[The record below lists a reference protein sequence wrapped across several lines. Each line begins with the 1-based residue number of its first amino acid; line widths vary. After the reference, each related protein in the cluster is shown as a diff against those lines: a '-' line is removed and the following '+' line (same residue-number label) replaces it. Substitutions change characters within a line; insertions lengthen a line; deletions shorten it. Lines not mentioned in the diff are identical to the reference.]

1 LTDSVPARPPMNAAA
16 AARYLD
22 VLQII
27 TLELPMNTTAT
38 PATSASEDHEKLW
51 DLIKDIKFGMLT
63 HRHSSGMMHS
73 CPLTTQNKKIDENS
87 VLFFFISRK
96 SEMATALITD
106 ANVNVS
112 YAHPGNDSYVSVSGK
127 AAIVEDQAKKE
138 ELWSS
143 FAKAWF
149 PGGVNDPDL
158 ALLEVS
164 IDHAEYWDVT
174 ESKMVQL
181 AKMAKAA
188 MTGTQPKMG
197 EHKELNLS

>member
-1 LTDSVPARPPMNAAA
+1 MNAATHV
-16 AARYLD
+16 R
-22 VLQII
+22 
-27 TLELPMNTTAT
+27 
-38 PATSASEDHEKLW
+38 EDHETLW

-63 HRHSSGMMHS
+63 HRHSNGMMHS
-73 CPLTTQNKKIDENS
+73 SPLTTQNKSLDENS
-87 VLFFFISRK
+87 TLYFFISRK
-96 SEMATALITD
+96 SELASALGQD

-112 YAHPGNDSYVSVSGK
+112 YAHPGKDSYVSVSGK
-127 AAIVEDQAKKE
+127 AVIAEDQAKKE

-158 ALLEVS
+158 ALLEVG
-164 IDHAEYWDVT
+164 IHKAEYWDVT

-181 AKMAKAA
+181 AKMATAA
-188 MTGTQPKMG
+188 VTGKQPQLG

>member
-1 LTDSVPARPPMNAAA
+1 
-16 AARYLD
+16 
-22 VLQII
+22 
-27 TLELPMNTTAT
+27 MNTTAT
-38 PATSASEDHEKLW
+38 TATEDHDKLW

-87 VLFFFISRK
+87 LLYFFISRK
-96 SEMATALITD
+96 SETAAALMTD
-106 ANVNVS
+106 ANVNVA
-112 YAHPGNDSYVSVSGK
+112 YAHPGDDRYVSVSGK

-164 IDHAEYWDVT
+164 IQHAEFWDVT

-181 AKMAKAA
+181 AKMATAA
-188 MTGTQPKMG
+188 ITGKQPNLG

>member
-1 LTDSVPARPPMNAAA
+1 MT
-16 AARYLD
+16 
-22 VLQII
+22 
-27 TLELPMNTTAT
+27 NTAN
-38 PATSASEDHEKLW
+38 PVNDEREKLW

-73 CPLTTQNKKIDENS
+73 CPLTTQNRKLDENS
-87 VLFFFISRK
+87 MLYFFISRK
-96 SEMATALITD
+96 SEMASALVAD

-112 YAHPGNDSYVSVSGK
+112 YAHPGDDSYVSVSGK
-127 AAIVEDQAKKE
+127 AVIAEDQAKKE

-158 ALLEVS
+158 ALLEVT
-164 IDHAEYWDVT
+164 IHHAEFWDVK

-181 AKMAKAA
+181 AKMATAA
-188 MTGTQPKMG
+188 ITGKQPHLG

>member
-1 LTDSVPARPPMNAAA
+1 MSAETV
-16 AARYLD
+16 ARYLD
-22 VLQII
+22 RFQ
-27 TLELPMNTTAT
+27 TNSLERPMNTTAT
-38 PATSASEDHEKLW
+38 ASHDHDKLW

-73 CPLTTQNKKIDENS
+73 CPLTTQNKKIDEHS
-87 VLFFFISRK
+87 VLYFFISRK
-96 SEMATALITD
+96 SEMAAALLSD

-112 YAHPGNDSYVSVSGK
+112 YAHPGDDSYVSVSGK

-149 PGGVNDPDL
+149 PGGVTDPDL
-158 ALLEVS
+158 ALLEVGVH
-164 IDHAEYWDVT
+164 HAEYWDVN

-181 AKMAKAA
+181 AKMATAA
-188 MTGTQPKMG
+188 ITGKQPKMG